1 MASIN
6 VNYRPS
12 VIKDSEGTIYY
23 QIIHER
29 KVKSLTTD
37 YKVFPSE
44 WDSVRSMVRTTQD
57 SDRKPFILAI
67 RDRIR
72 WDVARINKIIRTL
85 EDSGVVFSLED
96 IQEEF
101 IRYEREYTLFS
112 YMERSIVRLKQN
124 SKIRTAETYTV
135 TLNSFKRFRDDK
147 DIMLECMTAEIMEE
161 YEAWLKRKGISLNTI
176 SFYIRIIRAVYN
188 RAVDEEVIENR
199 FPFRRVY
206 TGIEKTIKRALPLPI
221 IKKIKRLDLSFC
233 PNLDFARDMFL
244 LSFYLRGMS
253 FIDMAFMRKTDLKS
267 GYIIYRRRK
276 TGQMLTIKWTNEM
289 NEILSK
295 YPENDSDYL
304 FPIIKRKGLNER
316 CTYRNMGYNIN
327 RNLKKIAQRLDL
339 DIPLTLYVAR
349 HSWASAARTKG
360 IPVSIISEGMGH
372 DSESTTKIYLASLDT
387 AIVDKA
393 NTIIL
398 KSLR

>member
-1 MASIN
+1 MASIK
-6 VNYRPS
+6 VKYRPS